1 MLPRSLILLGAT
13 AGALLFTSANAQ
25 SLSKPM
31 PNATSSR
38 IDSVYLLQVNS
49 HDDNL
54 RAARHRDEELRDEHV
69 RDEHVRDAQVRDAQV
84 RENGQLNEQSQNEER
99 LRNAR
104 DRDQRLGY

>member
-69 RDEHVRDAQVRDAQV
+69 RDEHVRDAQVR
-84 RENGQLNEQSQNEER
+84 ENGQLNEQSQNEER